1 LEDLGLMN
9 PERLRGLFV
18 PRSNNDWDSVF
29 EFEFVF
35 VFGSELFETVRC
47 GTNGCRAL
55 IAEEMEVKS
64 K

>member
-1 LEDLGLMN
+1 MS

-18 PRSNNDWDSVF
+18 PRPNNGWDSVF
-29 EFEFVF
+29 KF